1 MKSKL
6 EALADILF
14 FVALAAPVVYIF
26 GRAIAALIA

>member
-14 FVALAAPVVYIF
+14 FVALTAPVVYVHIL
-26 GRAIAALIA
+26 AIATLIA